1 MNEDI
6 KVIFDSIYRDKTTN
20 NLTITGWALD
30 TITKESPT
38 FTINNENQVSAYNI
52 QRVLREDVNQIYQTE
67 PAIEAGFVVTL
78 EGIKQK
84 KVLPFHFQSSAHV
97 VTVDFPLNKKYPVIP
112 GTEDKVTRLWIKA
125 KKGFKYMAKNGISHT
140 IQRAKIE
147 KLRNQ
152 ASYPNWLARNE
163 VLDIEAMT
171 QEIATFHYQPKISIA
186 MPVYNVKKNGFGCA
200 LILF

>member
-30 TITKESPT
+30 TITKSPT

-67 PAIEAGFVVTL
+67 PAIEAGFVVVTL

-84 KVLPFHFQSSAHV
+84 STPFSFSIIS
-97 VTVDFPLNKKYPVIP
+97 TCYN
-112 GTEDKVTRLWIKA
+112 G
-125 KKGFKYMAKNGISHT
+125 GFSL
-140 IQRAKIE
+140 E
-147 KLRNQ
+147 
-152 ASYPNWLARNE
+152 
-163 VLDIEAMT
+163 
-171 QEIATFHYQPKISIA
+171 
-186 MPVYNVKKNGFGCA
+186 
-200 LILF
+200 

>member
-84 KVLPFHFQSSAHV
+84 STPFSFSIIS
-97 VTVDFPLNKKYPVIP
+97 TCCNGGFSLNK
-112 GTEDKVTRLWIKA
+112 
-125 KKGFKYMAKNGISHT
+125 N
-140 IQRAKIE
+140 IQ
-147 KLRNQ
+147 
-152 ASYPNWLARNE
+152 
-163 VLDIEAMT
+163 
-171 QEIATFHYQPKISIA
+171 
-186 MPVYNVKKNGFGCA
+186 
-200 LILF
+200 

>member
-78 EGIKQK
+78 KE
-84 KVLPFHFQSSAHV
+84 
-97 VTVDFPLNKKYPVIP
+97 LNKK
-112 GTEDKVTRLWIKA
+112 
-125 KKGFKYMAKNGISHT
+125 KYS
-140 IQRAKIE
+140 
-147 KLRNQ
+147 
-152 ASYPNWLARNE
+152 
-163 VLDIEAMT
+163 
-171 QEIATFHYQPKISIA
+171 
-186 MPVYNVKKNGFGCA
+186 
-200 LILF
+200 LFIFNHQHML